1 MRISLF
7 VFGIL
12 FHSAFPGK
20 AVAAWDKQS
29 ETAFLALMCS
39 ADSYFLKCFEMTRE
53 KCRTDLKKSVN
64 QCRGSV
70 EIAKLT
76 KNSSGA
82 AVTSVRAVE
91 RPLTE
96 KEEIDLHA
104 KIGLC
109 AGLKV
114 EKLWSDRKAASTECR
129 KRENWQ

>member
-1 MRISLF
+1 MHTLLLVIIGLIF
-7 VFGIL
+7 NVAMLGN
-12 FHSAFPGK
+12 

-39 ADSYFLKCFEMTRE
+39 SDSYFLKCFDMTRE
-53 KCRTDLKKSVN
+53 KCKTDLNKSVN
-64 QCRGSV
+64 ECRDSV
-70 EIAKLT
+70 EIAKFT
-76 KNSSGA
+76 KKS
-82 AVTSVRAVE
+82 RATGHPTT

-96 KEEIDLHA
+96 KEDIDLHA

-114 EKLWSDRKAASTECR
+114 EKLWSDRKAASQECR